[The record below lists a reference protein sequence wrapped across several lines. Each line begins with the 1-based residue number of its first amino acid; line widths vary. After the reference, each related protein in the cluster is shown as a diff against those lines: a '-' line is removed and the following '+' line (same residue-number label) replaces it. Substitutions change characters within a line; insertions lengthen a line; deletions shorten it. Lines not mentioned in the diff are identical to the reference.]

1 MLNILFHELCN
12 EVELVNGE
20 FQNLSSYVM
29 NSKNETAMMSMWRSV
44 KALDAQGVEA
54 QADLAV
60 T

>member
-1 MLNILFHELCN
+1 MKLPWSDE
-12 EVELVNGE
+12 
-20 FQNLSSYVM
+20 YV
-29 NSKNETAMMSMWRSV
+29 ALRV